1 MHNPTEDIYLVIWHY
16 EVDEHCHIFED
27 LAVDYLVEEDDI
39 GIASLP

>member
-1 MHNPTEDIYLVIWHY
+1 MHNLTEDIYLVIWHY
-16 EVDEHCHIFED
+16 EVDGLFED